1 MAVLQVY
8 LLSLF
13 VVCITSSYMFSNAI
27 IINNGAYNVSY
38 HFNESADTLEFL
50 VEASATGWV
59 GFGFSL
65 NASVTGMVGYDVAV
79 GGVLSNGT
87 GYLRDYFTNGTEQPP
102 EDSQQDWVLI
112 NSNEQSGVTTLK
124 FYRKRNTS
132 DSNDIAIEQ
141 GVQVYIVWAYKSTD
155 DVDPE
160 SGMFSRHTERGVEG
174 PVTLIPTITS
184 TMAEMPTTT
193 IASMTTSE
201 MPRMAAMT
209 TSAVIEVGP
218 PTMVEMTTSAME
230 GMTTSVLTEVSTST
244 LVEMTTT
251 TMASMTTSEMPA
263 MVTTTETEDY
273 LTRGV
278 GAPPEDTKQDWVL
291 TYSGEDNGITTLQF
305 YRKLNT
311 SDANDTVIQQGEPI
325 FLIWAYHST
334 SDVQTGQFMKHSYR
348 GVMQVTFIPAP
359 TTAAT
364 TQNEMTEWS
373 LTGGGRLQESN
384 YRAPLPRRGPGT
396 STLWKIIYC
405 ILYLSYEIFFKCV
418 LDKKISHN
426 FPTSAPTTP
435 TPVQFVN
442 MASFDNGNYNV
453 SWMFN
458 SSMNTLHFTVEVR
471 ATGWVGFGV
480 ATQAPNNMTYYDV
493 AVGGVV
499 NGSGYLTDYLT
510 RGVGAPPEDTKQDW
524 VLTYSREDNGITT
537 LQFYRKLN
545 TSDANDTVIQQG
557 VPIFLIWAYHKTSDV
572 QTGQFMK
579 HSYRGVMQITLI
591 PPPTTPG
598 EFPKFDDQ
606 KDSIFFHLRVKTTG
620 WIGFGFA
627 ETEPRNMMNY
637 DVIVGGYSNGQGYL
651 NDYFTR
657 GQIQPTLDASPDY
670 QLLNASEV
678 GGYTELMFERRRDT
692 GDNDNDLTFMVSSSP
707 FL

>member
-1 MAVLQVY
+1 M
-8 LLSLF
+8 S
-13 VVCITSSYMFSNAI
+13 
-27 IINNGAYNVSY
+27 
-38 HFNESADTLEFL
+38 
-50 VEASATGWV
+50 
-59 GFGFSL
+59 
-65 NASVTGMVGYDVAV
+65 
-79 GGVLSNGT
+79 
-87 GYLRDYFTNGTEQPP
+87 EQ
-102 EDSQQDWVLI
+102 
-112 NSNEQSGVTTLK
+112 LK
-124 FYRKRNTS
+124 WTKRRK
-132 DSNDIAIEQ
+132 
-141 GVQVYIVWAYKSTD
+141 K
-155 DVDPE
+155 
-160 SGMFSRHTERGVEG
+160 
-174 PVTLIPTITS
+174 
-184 TMAEMPTTT
+184 
-193 IASMTTSE
+193 
-201 MPRMAAMT
+201 
-209 TSAVIEVGP
+209 
-218 PTMVEMTTSAME
+218 
-230 GMTTSVLTEVSTST
+230 
-244 LVEMTTT
+244 
-251 TMASMTTSEMPA
+251 
-263 MVTTTETEDY
+263 DY

-359 TTAAT
+359 TTA
-364 TQNEMTEWS
+364 
-373 LTGGGRLQESN
+373 
-384 YRAPLPRRGPGT
+384 
-396 STLWKIIYC
+396 
-405 ILYLSYEIFFKCV
+405 
-418 LDKKISHN
+418 
-426 FPTSAPTTP
+426 APTTP

-598 EFPKFDDQ
+598 TPTNPTAQPTPSTPTNPTAQPTPTMFPLSFDDNRFLVFWRFDDQ

-692 GDNDNDLTFMVSSSP
+692 GDNDNDLTFMPGGQFYFVWAYHTGDVTDISNFQKHSRSGVSPEKYTVVSAQQPIPTEAAAPSLQYSSICGL
-707 FL
+707 FSLLVAMINALSLSS